1 MMEQT
6 LEGRS
11 APIVRHPA
19 ASVLI
24 GAVVL
29 AGLVLAILLYVAG
42 GRAAH
47 GQTRYPMHNV
57 IGMPLNRALAA
68 LNRPGAKVHV
78 TRAHYGQYNVV
89 LRATGFDIDGT
100 YGPGSRIDL
109 VVGGH
114 VNPGFPSG

>member
-1 MMEQT
+1 MEQT
-6 LEGRS
+6 LKGRS
-11 APIVRHPA
+11 APIVRRPA

-42 GRAAH
+42 GGAAP
-47 GQTRYPMHNV
+47 GKTRYPMQTV
-57 IGMPLNRALAA
+57 MGWPLNGGLAA
-68 LNRPGAKVHV
+68 NTRPGAKVHV

-100 YGPGSRIDL
+100 YGPGSQIDL

-114 VNPGFPSG
+114 VDPGFPSG